1 MENNNNNMNNN
12 APLNNS
18 APLNN
23 EGSLPDIDA
32 LINKYAPIY
41 NDGVSLNNN
50 SSNSTNGLP
59 LSNNGAALNNNA
71 PVRDNSS
78 VNNGAA
84 DIPRNTKKPFKVH
97 IDDKDYM
104 APSDIKKTTPSVP
117 QKKKFEVHID
127 DYDVSQ
133 PVVNEYQP
141 KYKGE
146 IYFSNRKPVKHIEP
160 VSETVESKTTVTR
173 KPAPKKSAP
182 KNKKRKKKHNTL
194 LIFCSFVF
202 VLTCAFSVFGII
214 CVNDIL
220 AINRSS
226 DKVAVEIPLNA
237 DTDEV
242 LDILK
247 ENGLIKQKLFCKFYL
262 EFIQIFTGSKEP
274 EYNSG
279 VYYLEKNMGL
289 EGMLNDIKYSNN
301 NKETVW
307 LVFPEGWTFRQMFER
322 LDKAGV
328 CSYDELMATLK
339 NTEFEYDFIQ
349 AIENDGDRPFTLE
362 GYLCPDT
369 YEFFLDSDAN
379 SVIRK
384 LLGGSETNW
393 TEEYEK
399 RAKELGYTRD
409 EIIILASIIQSEAAN
424 SDQMGM
430 ISQILHNRLD
440 RPSQYPKLECNST
453 EDYIVKRLYDNQ
465 IITEGQKNTFLP
477 LYDTYSIT
485 GFPPGPICNP
495 GEDAIYAALYPD
507 GNYSSYFY
515 FRHDVRGTI
524 YIAKTNEEH
533 EENGNIVLSVNEQYA
548 G

>member
-1 MENNNNNMNNN
+1 MENNNNF
-12 APLNNS
+12 P
-18 APLNN
+18 
-23 EGSLPDIDA
+23 E
-32 LINKYAPIY
+32 
-41 NDGVSLNNN
+41 
-50 SSNSTNGLP
+50 
-59 LSNNGAALNNNA
+59 
-71 PVRDNSS
+71 
-78 VNNGAA
+78 
-84 DIPRNTKKPFKVH
+84 IPQKPKKPFEVH
-97 IDDKDYM
+97 IDDKDYLS
-104 APSDIKKTTPSVP
+104 PTEIENITPPPV
-117 QKKKFEVHID
+117 QKKKFEVHIE
-127 DYDVSQ
+127 DYDAAQ
-133 PVVNEYQP
+133 PAANDYQP
-141 KYKGE
+141 QYKGE
-146 IYFSNRKPVKHIEP
+146 IYFSNRKPVKR
-160 VSETVESKTTVTR
+160 VSPNPMPEVKSESTSSASKAAQK
-173 KPAPKKSAP
+173 KPAAKM
-182 KNKKRKKKHNTL
+182 KKHNIKQNTL

-202 VLTCAFSVFGII
+202 ALTCAFSVWGII

-220 AINRSS
+220 AISRSS
-226 DKVAVEIPLNA
+226 EKVAVEIPLHA

-247 ENGLIKQKLFCKFYL
+247 DNGLIKQKLFCKFYL
-262 EFIQIFTGSKEP
+262 NFIQIFTGSKDP

-289 EGMLNDIKYSNN
+289 EGMLNDIKYSKNN
-301 NKETVW
+301 RETVW

-322 LDKAGV
+322 LDKANV
-328 CSYDELMATLK
+328 CSYDELMAALQ
-339 NTEFEYDFIQ
+339 NTEFEYEFIQ
-349 AIENDGDRPFTLE
+349 AIQNKNDRPFNLE

-384 LLGGSETNW
+384 LLGGSESNW
-393 TEEYEK
+393 TEEYDN

-424 SDQMGM
+424 ADQMGM
-430 ISQILHNRLD
+430 ISQILHNRLN

-453 EDYIVKRLYDNQ
+453 EDYILKRLYDTKV
-465 IITEGQKNTFLP
+465 ITEGQKNTFLSK
-477 LYDTYSIT
+477 YDTYSIT

-507 GNYSSYFY
+507 GNYSDYFY

-533 EENGNIVLSVNEQYA
+533 EDNGIIVLSVNEQYSA